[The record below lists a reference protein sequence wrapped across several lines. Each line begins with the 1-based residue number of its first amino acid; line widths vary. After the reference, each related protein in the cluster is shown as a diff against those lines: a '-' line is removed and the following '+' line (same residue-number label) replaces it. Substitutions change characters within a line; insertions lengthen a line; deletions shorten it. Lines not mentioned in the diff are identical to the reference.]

1 MAKQRKHQ
9 GLRADGK
16 LRKGFKYSGKR
27 NKNGTARIVKVV
39 QKKKMKGGGKCSEE
53 AKKTRLITKNC
64 NKYGSLAYS
73 REVCAKHKYNPK
85 FQQRQQLCTVKSRK
99 YIMDNA
105 KDDVWCFKWKDN
117 ECLPRNFTR
126 GEALGPK

>member
-39 QKKKMKGGGKCSEE
+39 QKKKMKGGIFGFKRGQ
-53 AKKTRLITKNC
+53 AKQHKISPDSSMKPTKDCKDARDRLSTILKAIVIARD
-64 NKYGSLAYS
+64 KA
-73 REVCAKHKYNPK
+73 
-85 FQQRQQLCTVKSRK
+85 QQ
-99 YIMDNA
+99 
-105 KDDVWCFKWKDN
+105 DVDKRC
-117 ECLPRNFTR
+117 
-126 GEALGPK
+126 

>member
-39 QKKKMKGGGKCSEE
+39 QKKKMKGGVFGFKRGQVKQHKIPDFDMKPTEKCEK
-53 AKKTRLITKNC
+53 AQTHLNNLLNDLQTK
-64 NKYGSLAYS
+64 YS
-73 REVCAKHKYNPK
+73 KARYIAEQEVDKRC
-85 FQQRQQLCTVKSRK
+85 
-99 YIMDNA
+99 
-105 KDDVWCFKWKDN
+105 
-117 ECLPRNFTR
+117 
-126 GEALGPK
+126 